1 MQSIAMIESN
11 LLPPER
17 RCSDFNCFG
26 PPTELRPV
34 TMWYRDSN
42 IETMYREQP
51 DMHFRYDLICSFT
64 ILLTIATMQF
74 IVIQGLDELILFK

>member
-1 MQSIAMIESN
+1 MIESN

-26 PPTELRPV
+26 PPTELRPI
-34 TMWYRDSN
+34 TMWYRDST

-51 DMHFRYDLICSFT
+51 DMHFRFDLICSFA

-74 IVIQGLDELILFK
+74 IVIQGLVFRDSDGYSFS